1 LLFTTLTSK
10 DLPKV
15 NNVNINEIKQ
25 LVENFKIKDEKFK
38 DEKYIANFDISF
50 SKKKLFSFLENRDL
64 FISIPTKIDVFFLP
78 IIIENNEILIFNKNL
93 FYTLWLKNKKSN
105 YLINYILPLED
116 IDELERY
123 ISKTQDIESLN
134 ILNISKKYNLE
145 NYIFSLFYKNTNKM
159 NIFSKIK
166 FHDNFTSTNLIFDN
180 INLDNELLV
189 NSYIENIK
197 ISYEDIWK
205 KNNKINTSIKLTL
218 EIVLETHDFDK
229 ISQFEKIVNKIDLIS
244 SFRIKKFNVNKN
256 IYEISYSGNPYSL
269 IKKFSNFDISLIYDG
284 EKWVIQ

>member
-1 LLFTTLTSK
+1 MISLILNLTKKYIYIFILILIPCLIFSNKLFATENNFLVEDLEISEEFDLNFSKNKVIEKAFSKGFENLLFTILTSK

-25 LVENFKIKDEKFK
+25 LVENFKIKGEKFK

-50 SKKKLFSFLENRDL
+50 NKKKLFSFLENRDL
-64 FISIPTKIDVFFLP
+64 FISIPIKIDVFFLP

-134 ILNISKKYNLE
+134 ILHISRKYNLE
-145 NYIFSLFYKNTNKM
+145 NYIFSLFYKKTNKM
-159 NIFSKIK
+159 NIF
-166 FHDNFTSTNLIFDN
+166 
-180 INLDNELLV
+180 
-189 NSYIENIK
+189 
-197 ISYEDIWK
+197 
-205 KNNKINTSIKLTL
+205 
-218 EIVLETHDFDK
+218 
-229 ISQFEKIVNKIDLIS
+229 
-244 SFRIKKFNVNKN
+244 
-256 IYEISYSGNPYSL
+256 
-269 IKKFSNFDISLIYDG
+269 
-284 EKWVIQ
+284 